1 MRRKAA
7 KRRIGQTISTVVR
20 LKKVK
25 KVKIESPVQHET
37 SSDHISEAQDLAI
50 C

>member
-7 KRRIGQTISTVVR
+7 KRRIDQTISTVLR
-20 LKKVK
+20 IKKVK
-25 KVKIESPVQHET
+25 KVKNASPVQEET

-50 C
+50 S